1 MKILICEDNKLAS
14 LVISSVLKKREYT
27 VEIAADGN
35 EALEKIRSGNPD
47 LVIADIHLP
56 YHSGLELVRYLRND
70 LGSEIPVIIVSAFS
84 DRHVQDHAWEL
95 GISDYFVKPIDNEAL
110 ASRIDSLLKK

>member
-1 MKILICEDNKLAS
+1 
-14 LVISSVLKKREYT
+14 
-27 VEIAADGN
+27 
-35 EALEKIRSGNPD
+35 
-47 LVIADIHLP
+47 
-56 YHSGLELVRYLRND
+56 

>member
-14 LVISSVLKKREYT
+14 LVISTMLKRRDYT
-27 VEIAADGN
+27 VEIASDGN
-35 EALEKIRSGNPD
+35 EALEKITTGNPD

-56 YHSGLELVRYLRND
+56 YHSGLELVRYLRNEME
-70 LGSEIPVIIVSAFS
+70 SKIPVIIVSAFS
-84 DRHVQDHAWEL
+84 DPHVQENAWEL

-110 ASRIDSLLKK
+110 IAKVDSLLK